1 METQRLLWYNGYMK
15 KEPNIQVDYTA
26 KTKYFQLVLPINYE
40 VNIPADDS
48 VRLLSNVLEELDYTD
63 LYQAYSRNAK
73 NNAATPKNLFKV
85 LVYGYMN
92 NLYSSRQIETACR
105 RDINFMYLLE
115 GAKAPDHNTIARFRS
130 KRLKG
135 IVDDLFSQV
144 VLLLRNYG
152 ELSCENLFVDG
163 TKIEANAN
171 KYTFV
176 WKKTVLKNQAKL
188 QVKMHKEIPV
198 LLEKYAFEMYIA
210 ENIKANKLKKFL
222 DRLKKIKHQSNIV
235 FTSGKGKHKTEFQRD
250 YELLS
255 DWYEREKQYEYYL
268 RKMKDRNSLS
278 KTDETA
284 TFMHLKEDHMKN
296 SQLKPAYNVQ
306 IAVDAEY
313 IVATEIFNDR
323 TDVNTFISFME
334 KTKQVLGFRY
344 MYPTA
349 DAGYES
355 EENYTYFEK
364 NGQEA
369 YIKPANYEQ
378 SKTRKY
384 KQDIGRAE
392 NMQYDEATDTYRC
405 SYGRKLVNI
414 GNRTVKT
421 ASGYIAEKTRYQCEN
436 CNGCPYKAQCIKN
449 NARCNTPLEERTK
462 RFELSKAFQKQRE
475 QMLERITTKRGIL
488 LRINR
493 SIQVEGA
500 FGVLKE
506 DMGFRRFL
514 TRGTANVR
522 TEIML
527 LCLAYNIQK
536 LHNKTIA
543 NRQGQ
548 FLHELKSA

>member
-1 METQRLLWYNGYMK
+1 MNK
-15 KEPNIQVDYTA
+15 KTNIQVDYTT
-26 KTKYFQLVLPINYE
+26 KTKNFQLVFPINLE
-40 VNIPADDS
+40 INIPADDS
-48 VRLLSNVLEELDYTD
+48 VRLLSNVLEELDYTE
-63 LYQAYSRNAK
+63 LYGAYSRKEKKCAVS
-73 NNAATPKNLFKV
+73 PKNLFKV
-85 LVYGYMN
+85 LVYAYMN
-92 NLYSSRQIETACR
+92 NLYSTRQIETACK

-130 KRLKG
+130 TRVKNV
-135 IVDDLFSQV
+135 IDNLFNQV
-144 VLLLRNYG
+144 VLLLKNHG

-176 WKKTVLKNQAKL
+176 WKKTILKNQAKL
-188 QVKMHKEIPV
+188 QDKMHKELPA
-198 LLEKYAFEMYIA
+198 LLAKYEFKMYLS
-210 ENIKANKLKKFL
+210 EDIKAKRLKKFIDKL
-222 DRLKKIKHQSNIV
+222 NKIKSTIDFV
-235 FTSGKGKHKTEFQRD
+235 SGIGKRKTDFQRD

-255 DWYEREKQYEYYL
+255 DWYEREKKYEYYL
-268 RKMKDRNSLS
+268 RRMKDRNSLS
-278 KTDETA
+278 KTDESA
-284 TFMHLKEDHMKN
+284 TFMHLKEDHMRN

-323 TDVNTFISFME
+323 TDVNTFIPFME
-334 KTKQVLGFRY
+334 KINNNLGFEY

-355 EENYTYFEK
+355 EENYTYFEHS
-364 NGQEA
+364 GQKPC
-369 YIKPANYEQ
+369 IKPANYEQ
-378 SKTRKY
+378 TKTRKY
-384 KQDIGRAE
+384 RNDIGRAE
-392 NMQYDEATDTYRC
+392 NMQYDKNTDTYTC
-405 SYGRKLVNI
+405 HYGKKLVNV
-414 GNRTVKT
+414 GVRKSKT
-421 ASGYIAEKTRYQCEN
+421 SSGYISEKTMYQCEN
-436 CNGCPYKAQCIKN
+436 CKGCPHKAQCIKH
-449 NARCNTPLEERTK
+449 NARCNTTIEERTK
-462 RFELSKAFQKQRE
+462 RFELSKTFKKQRE
-475 QMLERITTKRGIL
+475 QMLKRITTQQGIL
-488 LRINR
+488 LRTNR

-522 TEIML
+522 GEFLL

-548 FLHELKSA
+548 FLHEIKVA

>member
-1 METQRLLWYNGYMK
+1 MTSNTK
-15 KEPNIQVDYTA
+15 IQVDYTT
-26 KTKYFQLVLPINYE
+26 KTKNFQLVFPINFE
-40 VNIPADDS
+40 INIPADDS
-48 VRLLSNVLEELDYTD
+48 VRLLSNVLEEIDYTE
-63 LYQAYSRNAK
+63 LYGAYSRKEKICAVS
-73 NNAATPKNLFKV
+73 PKNLFKI
-85 LVYGYMN
+85 LVYAYMN
-92 NLYSSRQIETACR
+92 NLYSSRDIETACK

-130 KRLKG
+130 TRLKN
-135 IVDDLFSQV
+135 IIDNLFGQV
-144 VLLLRNYG
+144 VLLLKDYG

-176 WKKTVLKNQAKL
+176 WKKTILKNQAKL
-188 QVKMHKEIPV
+188 QDKMHKELPA
-198 LLEKYAFEMYIA
+198 LLDKYGFKMYLA
-210 ENIKANKLKKFL
+210 EDIKAKRLKKFIDKL
-222 DRLKKIKHQSNIV
+222 NKIKSTIAFV
-235 FTSGKGKHKTEFQRD
+235 SGIGKRKTDFQRD

-255 DWYEREKQYEYYL
+255 DWYEREKKYEYYL
-268 RKMKDRNSLS
+268 RRMKDRNSLS
-278 KTDETA
+278 KTDESA
-284 TFMHLKEDHMKN
+284 TFMHLKEDHMRN

-323 TDVNTFISFME
+323 TDVNTFIPFME
-334 KTKQVLGFRY
+334 KIKNNLGIEY

-364 NGQEA
+364 NGQKPC
-369 YIKPANYEQ
+369 IKPANYEQ
-378 SKTRKY
+378 TKTRKY
-384 KQDIGRAE
+384 RNDIGRAE
-392 NMQYDEATDTYRC
+392 NMQYDENTDTYTC
-405 SYGRKLVNI
+405 HYGKKLVNV
-414 GNRTVKT
+414 GVRKSKT
-421 ASGYIAEKTRYQCEN
+421 SSGYISEKTMYQCEG
-436 CNGCPYKAQCIKN
+436 CGGCPHKAQCIKH

-462 RFELSKAFQKQRE
+462 RFELSKVFKKQRE
-475 QMLERITTKRGIL
+475 EMLERINTAQGIL

-522 TEIML
+522 TEITL

-548 FLHELKSA
+548 FLHEIKAA

>member
-1 METQRLLWYNGYMK
+1 MQKQHL
-15 KEPNIQVDYTA
+15 PQVDYTT
-26 KTKYFQLVLPINYE
+26 KTKFLQLVLPINYE
-40 VNIPADDS
+40 VIIPADDS
-48 VRLLSNVLEELDYTD
+48 VRLLSNVLEGLDYTD
-63 LYQAYSRNAK
+63 LYKAYSRNAK
-73 NNAATPKNLFKV
+73 NNAVTPKNLFKV
-85 LVYGYMN
+85 LVYAYMN
-92 NLYSSRQIETACR
+92 NLHSSRQIETACK

-115 GAKAPDHNTIARFRS
+115 GANAPDHNTIARFRS
-130 KRLKG
+130 QRLKG
-135 IVDDLFSQV
+135 IVDSLFNQV
-144 VLLLRNYG
+144 ILLLKDYG

-176 WKKTVLKNQAKL
+176 WKKTILKNQSKL
-188 QVKMHKEIPV
+188 QEKLHKELPV
-198 LLEKYAFEMYIA
+198 LLEKYDFKMYLA
-210 ENIKANKLKKFL
+210 ENIKAKTLKKFIDKL
-222 DRLKKIKHQSNIV
+222 EKIKVKSNIV
-235 FTSGKGKHKTEFQRD
+235 FLTGKGKHKSDFQRD
-250 YELLS
+250 YETLF
-255 DWYEREKQYEYYL
+255 DWYEREKKYEYYL
-268 RKMKDRNSLS
+268 RRMKDRNSLS

-284 TFMHLKEDHMKN
+284 TFMHLKEDRMRN

-323 TDVNTFISFME
+323 TDVNTFIPFMKKIE
-334 KTKQVLGFRY
+334 NGLGFKY

-355 EENYTYFEK
+355 EENYTYFES
-364 NGQEA
+364 NGQVA
-369 YIKPANYEQ
+369 YIKPSNYEQ
-378 SKTRKY
+378 TKTRKY
-384 KQDIGRAE
+384 RNDIGRAE
-392 NMQYDEATDTYRC
+392 NMQYDDETDTYIC
-405 SYGRKLVNI
+405 SYGRKLLNI
-414 GNRTVKT
+414 DIRKRKT
-421 ASGYIAEKTRYQCEN
+421 SSGYLLEKSVYQCES
-436 CNGCPYKAQCIKN
+436 CEGCPHKAICIKN

-462 RFELSKAFQKQRE
+462 RFELSKTFKKQRE
-475 QMLERITTKRGIL
+475 QMLERIRTKQGIL
-488 LRINR
+488 LRTNR

-522 TEIML
+522 TEILL